1 MCFFKKRGNS
11 LDKIK
16 EDREL
21 IATNA
26 SFINVAI
33 EEISDSQEFKEKLA
47 ATAEQLKY
55 LRPSDKSQV
64 VEYDKSINK
73 QIISLKRAL
82 VASDGKPDAHAEEIL
97 KEIKV
102 VIADRNAIL

>member
-82 VASDGKPDAHAEEIL
+82 VASDGKPDEEIL